1 MAAFLMGRS
10 PWATGCSSLIPAAAG
25 GQWILTTR

>member
-1 MAAFLMGRS
+1 MGRS